1 VFRQVLVPIDGSPGT
16 ERLVRGAATAAAR
29 LDAGLL
35 LWGVLHR
42 EADRRDVERR
52 LHDLLTSCA
61 DGHGAFMAIA
71 TDDPVEAIVERADG
85 APGTLLCVISHGQGR
100 IGEASLGCLTEELL
114 RRART
119 PALVIGPNV
128 DVTVSSAVSWRRV
141 VACVDASDRGER
153 ALGEAAEFARSTG
166 LELVVMQAVT
176 AGDDVFDRDRSHHY
190 VEALARSIRPPATP
204 CVLDGGAGPAAAL
217 WQEADRLGG
226 AVLAVASQG
235 RGAVGPGPDGSAS
248 VGTVTR
254 ELIRHSRGP
263 VLVVPVEA
271 ALTAAGR

>member
-35 LWGVLHR
+35 LWGVLHH
-42 EADRRDVERR
+42 EADRRAVEHR
-52 LHDLLTSCA
+52 LHDLLTACA
-61 DGHGAFMAIA
+61 DGHGAFMAVA
-71 TDDPVEAIVERADG
+71 TEDPVEAIVERADG
-85 APGTLLCVISHGQGR
+85 VPGTLLCVISHGQGR

-114 RRART
+114 RRTRT

-128 DVTVSSAVSWRRV
+128 DVTVTSAVSWRRV

-153 ALGEAAEFARSTG
+153 ALGDAAEFARTAG
-166 LELVVMQAVT
+166 LDLVVAQAVT
-176 AGDDVFDRDRSHHY
+176 PDDVFDCRRSRCY
-190 VEALARSIRPPATP
+190 VESLASAIRPPATP
-204 CVLDGGAGPAAAL
+204 CVLDGGHEPAQAL
-217 WQEADRLGG
+217 WGEANRLGG
-226 AVLAVASQG
+226 AVLAVASRG
-235 RGAVGPGPDGSAS
+235 RSGMSPGPDGTAS

-263 VLVVPVEA
+263 VLVIPVEP
-271 ALTAAGR
+271 ALAGNPR